1 MNDEVRTTH
10 DDKSVATGAR
20 PAGTVRP
27 ETRHSKV
34 IVPLLAWVGAAFLLL
49 ALAWSVLFTV
59 ARSVK
64 VESVP
69 LATKE
74 AKP

>member
-1 MNDEVRTTH
+1 MLTV
-10 DDKSVATGAR
+10 KST
-20 PAGTVRP
+20 
-27 ETRHSKV
+27 ETSRERSGQASTLQKSGGSSWT
-34 IVPLLAWVGAAFLLL
+34 LWLWVGAAFLLL
-49 ALAWSVLFTV
+49 LLAWSVLFAL
-59 ARSVK
+59 ARSAK